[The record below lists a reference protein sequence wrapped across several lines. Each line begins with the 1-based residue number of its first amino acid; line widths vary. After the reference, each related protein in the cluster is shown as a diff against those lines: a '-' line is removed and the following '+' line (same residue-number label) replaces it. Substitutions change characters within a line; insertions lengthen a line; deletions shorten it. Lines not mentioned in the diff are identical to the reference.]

1 MHVQP
6 YSPLM
11 RSLQPSLQQRSH
23 SVRQRQ
29 QVLSN
34 ISGLMHN
41 DVLVA
46 LGGQSFVAA
55 PAISAHYATRLHA
68 LLNSQYQTRRR
79 HIFYPSKANTPDVVV
94 SIFNCNKVDFS
105 TEHWYEKLKKAGYDP
120 SKKSIFLW
128 EGVTLYLSE
137 KDVRNTLKE
146 IKQHA
151 ASGSIIIADLYA
163 TVFVTGEMYPTMKTQ
178 MKSLKITDE
187 EFGFGIDFSSDYEN
201 ALKTFLESENIKAGD
216 TYFMGYKTK
225 KGTCMVVAEII
236 I

>member
-1 MHVQP
+1 M
-6 YSPLM
+6 
-11 RSLQPSLQQRSH
+11 
-23 SVRQRQ
+23 
-29 QVLSN
+29 
-34 ISGLMHN
+34 
-41 DVLVA
+41 
-46 LGGQSFVAA
+46 
-55 PAISAHYATRLHA
+55 
-68 LLNSQYQTRRR
+68 
-79 HIFYPSKANTPDVVV
+79 
-94 SIFNCNKVDFS
+94 DFS

-216 TYFMGYKTK
+216 TYFYG
-225 KGTCMVVAEII
+225 I
-236 I
+236 